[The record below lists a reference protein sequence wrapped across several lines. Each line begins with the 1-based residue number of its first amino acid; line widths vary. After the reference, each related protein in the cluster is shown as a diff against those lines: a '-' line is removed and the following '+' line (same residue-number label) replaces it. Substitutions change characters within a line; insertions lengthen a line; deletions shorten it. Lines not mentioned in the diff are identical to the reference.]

1 MGWTSHRYRRGC
13 ISLLLAGI
21 LGSAQA
27 DEPAQRYGC
36 VKPIRLALLSNAIVY
51 RDGKG
56 FDPDMIAELQRRT
69 GCTFEARLMPRAVTW
84 DGLADGSLDM
94 VTNGVPNDQRRQQAF
109 FIPTLFYRNKLI
121 VPAALAPQIARFSDF
136 QKIPGAQFGTVRGY
150 WNGPYFEGTVRML
163 YSQGRVREYPND
175 SARFAALRSGEVS
188 ALIAHDINLNQM
200 LPADEQLNYR
210 VLDLNPGPS
219 LAVGLL
225 LSRRTFTA
233 PQASEWL
240 RLLETM
246 RLDGSLAALVRT
258 HMPAHLVEEFL
269 RSGYRYEVSKRSGT
283 Q

>member
-21 LGSAQA
+21 LGAAQA
-27 DEPAQRYGC
+27 EEAAQRYGC
-36 VKPIRLALLSNAIVY
+36 VKPIRLALLPNAIVY

-69 GCTFEARLMPRAVTW
+69 GCLFESRLMSRTATW

-109 FIPTLFYRNKLI
+109 FIPMLFYRNKLI
-121 VPAALAPQIARFSDF
+121 VPAALAPHITRFSDF
-136 QKIPGAQFGTVRGY
+136 QKIPKVQFGTVRGY

-163 YSQGRVREYPND
+163 YTQGRVREYSND
-175 SARFAALRSGEVS
+175 SERFAALRSGEVS

-240 RLLETM
+240 RLLETI
-246 RLDGSLAALVRT
+246 RLDGTLTGLVRT

>member
-1 MGWTSHRYRRGC
+1 MGWSKHRYRQSFFG
-13 ISLLLAGI
+13 LLLFGI

-27 DEPAQRYGC
+27 DEAAQRYGC
-36 VKPIRLALLSNAIVY
+36 LKPIRLALSSNAIVY

-69 GCTFEARLMPRAVTW
+69 GCVFESVLMSRAAAW
-84 DGLADGSLDM
+84 EGLADGSLDM
-94 VTNGVPNDQRRQQAF
+94 VTNGVPNEQRRQQAF

-121 VPAALAPQIARFSDF
+121 VTAALAPQITNFSDF
-136 QKIPGAQFGTVRGY
+136 QKIPGGQFGTVRGY

-163 YSQGRVREYPND
+163 YSQGRVHEYPDD

-200 LPADEQLNYR
+200 LPAEERLNYR

-225 LSRRTFTA
+225 LSRHTYTA

-240 RLLETM
+240 RLLEAM